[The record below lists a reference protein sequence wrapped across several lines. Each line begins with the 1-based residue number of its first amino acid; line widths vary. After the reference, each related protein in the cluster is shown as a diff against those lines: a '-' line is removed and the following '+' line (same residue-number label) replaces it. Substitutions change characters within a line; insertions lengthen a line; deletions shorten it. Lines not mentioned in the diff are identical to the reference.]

1 MRIQSRLNSQTSF
14 EEEEN
19 ELDYSTEFQVLSG
32 VLHLMVTTKND
43 LAKTQFE

>member
-14 EEEEN
+14 EEKEN

-32 VLHLMVTTKND
+32 VLHLMVTSKSD